1 LRLDDVLGEGAW
13 LITRGTVPQA
23 SFPPGLH
30 VFALDDRRLGPFR
43 EQLIAWLDKHKTNAV
58 LVRPDRY
65 VFATG
70 EPAALIGAFREQ
82 LGESANFFRNPSIT

>member
-1 LRLDDVLGEGAW
+1 LRLDDVLGDGAW
-13 LITRGTVPQA
+13 LITRNSA
-23 SFPPGLH
+23 PPISLARGLH
-30 VFALDDRRLGPFR
+30 AFALDDSRLGPFR
-43 EQLIAWLDKHKTNAV
+43 EQLIAWLDKRKTNAV

-65 VFATG
+65 VFATD